1 MNELERTQLELEKLQ
16 VQRQKLVYERERRN
30 ERQAR
35 RAERRAAARPVWER
49 FKVALPLRLA
59 LLGVAGVWL
68 LGCLWSLRE
77 QNAFAAASGFL
88 TPWVLG
94 LVLDGLAISCAG
106 VAYAASL
113 DGRPAVMARLI
124 LAVGVA
130 ASATSNG
137 VWAAERSGGQVATI
151 ALAAGVPVA
160 ANVAFEVLLG
170 ERRRVVKR
178 RRGLAAPTPVEPPRL
193 VRLLLSPFAEPK
205 AWRARVLAATAPT
218 RPQSRATEAER
229 LLLLAALVGRQ
240 GCAGRTATRRRA
252 GTTTAGERSQ
262 TTHAP
267 ASTTQG
273 RRGAKTT
280 ELQRL
285 LKTELAPDDSRSVS
299 ALAREYAPRVQMNH
313 SAARKVIAAFRDRD
327 DQTTTTEDT
336 DGRVLRLAGRGG
348 Q

>member
-35 RAERRAAARPVWER
+35 RAERGAAARPVWER

-193 VRLLLSPFAEPK
+193 VRLLLSPLAEPK
-205 AWRARVLAATAPT
+205 AWRARVLAATAPP
-218 RPQSRATEAER
+218 PQSRATEAER
-229 LLLLAALVGRQ
+229 LLLLAALVDRQ
-240 GCAGRTATRRRA
+240 GCAGRTASRRRA
-252 GTTTAGERSQ
+252 GTTSAGERSQ
-262 TTHAP
+262 ITQAP
-267 ASTTQG
+267 ASPAQG

-285 LKTELAPDDSRSVS
+285 LRTELAPDDSRSVS

-313 SAARKVIAAFRDRD
+313 SAARKVIAAFRGRD
-327 DQTTTTEDT
+327 DQTTTTTEDS